1 MGIYDKHILPR
12 VIDLAMRN
20 GQLAPYRERVLAG
33 AEGRVLEIGVGS
45 GPNLPYYPS
54 QATEIIGLEP
64 HLTLQAMATRAG
76 FRVVPGSAE
85 VIPLDS
91 SSVDTVVTTWT
102 LCSIPDVEAAL
113 LEMRRVL
120 RPSGKLLFVEHGL
133 APDAGVQRW
142 QHRLTPLWKCI
153 AGGCHLDRDIPALIR
168 TAGFEIGE
176 MDTDH
181 MPGPRPMT
189 FMYEGWARPL

>member
-1 MGIYDKHILPR
+1 MRFYDRHVLPH

-20 GQLAPYRERVLAG
+20 GRLAPYRERVVAG

-45 GPNLPYYPS
+45 GPNLPFYPRVS
-54 QATEIIGLEP
+54 EIIGLEP
-64 HLTLQAMATRAG
+64 HPKLQSMASRAG
-76 FRVVPGSAE
+76 FRVLPGSAE
-85 VIPLDS
+85 AIPLDRAS
-91 SSVDTVVTTWT
+91 FDTVVTTWT
-102 LCSIPDVEAAL
+102 LCSIPGIETAL
-113 LEMRRVL
+113 AEMRRVL

-133 APDAGVQRW
+133 APDAGVQWW
-142 QHRLTPLWKCI
+142 QHRLTPMWKRV

-168 TAGFEIGE
+168 NAGFDIEKL
-176 MDTDH
+176 DAAH